1 MADNLPVASGGRAV
15 APRGPQR
22 MRDDLPRLHEL
33 PIPDDVK
40 PDKRWS
46 PLMLEMAAHIGPAAT
61 LRFCD
66 ALGGREIRVSPHV
79 DRRQFEGVLSDEEAA
94 RFTHAFS
101 RERLNV
107 PVASRAILAARRAPV
122 LAAVRA
128 GKLTIGEAA
137 AICHTPRNYISQLVN
152 RTTEG
157 TDAAPIV
164 ALPSVRDPRQMDL
177 LTLLDD
183 STTADSGTE

>member
-1 MADNLPVASGGRAV
+1 MPDDLPTVSGGRAV
-15 APRGPQR
+15 TSRGQR
-22 MRDDLPRLHEL
+22 GMRADLPRLHDL
-33 PIPDDVK
+33 PIPDNVK

-66 ALGGREIRVSPHV
+66 ALGGREIRVSPRH

-107 PVASRAILAARRAPV
+107 PVATNAILAARRAGV

-128 GKLTIGEAA
+128 NKLTIGEAA
-137 AICHTPRNYISQLVN
+137 VICRTPRNYISQLVN
-152 RTTEG
+152 RSDEG
-157 TDAAPIV
+157 TDATPVV
-164 ALPSVRDPRQMDL
+164 ALPPVRDPRQMDL

-183 STTADSGTE
+183 SPTADSGTE

>member
-1 MADNLPVASGGRAV
+1 MADNLPAVPGRGAL

-22 MRDDLPRLHEL
+22 MRENLPRLHDL
-33 PIPDDVK
+33 PIPEDVK

-66 ALGGREIRVSPHV
+66 ALGGREIRVSPKV

-94 RFTHAFS
+94 RFTHAFG

-107 PVASRAILAARRAPV
+107 PVATNAILAARRAGV

-128 GKLTIGEAA
+128 NKLTIGEAA
-137 AICHTPRNYISQLVN
+137 VICRTPRNYISQLVN
-152 RTTEG
+152 RSNEG
-157 TDAAPIV
+157 TDAAPVV
-164 ALPSVRDPRQMDL
+164 ALPSTRDPRQMDL